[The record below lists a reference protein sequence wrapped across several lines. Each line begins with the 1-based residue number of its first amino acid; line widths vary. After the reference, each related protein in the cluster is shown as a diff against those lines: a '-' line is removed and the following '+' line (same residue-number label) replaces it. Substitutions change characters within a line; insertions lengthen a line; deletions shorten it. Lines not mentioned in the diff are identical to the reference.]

1 MSNLF
6 LTPRYIITGKE
17 ALSQA
22 SENVKQLGKKALIV
36 TDNMMVKLG
45 NLKKVTDM
53 LDSIH
58 TEYEVYSEVNSEPT
72 DTMVDGGILAY
83 KSGKCDFLIGLGGGS
98 PIDTMKAVGT
108 MITNTGDIIEYLGK
122 IIPNAT
128 PPLVALPTTAGT
140 GSEATQF
147 TIISD
152 TKRDIK
158 MLLKGPNLMPTLA
171 IIDPIF
177 TTTAPPNVTAA
188 TGLDALTHAIEAYTS
203 KKSQPMSDTFALSA
217 VKRINKYLL
226 KAYKN
231 GNDVEARTEMSIAAL
246 EAGIAFNNASVTIVH
261 GMSRPIGALYHVP
274 HGLSNAMLLENCLN
288 FALPGTPERFC
299 DLAKAI
305 GIYKKDD
312 SDIEAGEAF
321 IKEVGELCKNLDI
334 QTLEEFGV
342 DKEKFFN
349 NLDKMAVDAIESG
362 SPGNTR
368 KEPNKKDV
376 ISIYMSLWEQVI

>member
-17 ALSQA
+17 ALNLA
-22 SENVKQLGKKALIV
+22 SENVKQLGEKALIV
-36 TDNMMVKLG
+36 TDDVMVKIG
-45 NLKKVTDM
+45 SLKKVTDM
-53 LDSIH
+53 LDSINI
-58 TEYEVYSEVNSEPT
+58 EYAIYSKVNSEPT
-72 DTMVDGGILAY
+72 DIMVNDGTKAY
-83 KSGKCDFLIGLGGGS
+83 KEGKCDFLIGLGGGS
-98 PIDTMKAVGT
+98 PIDTMKAVGA
-108 MITNTGDIIEYLGK
+108 MITNTGEINDYLGK
-122 IIPNAT
+122 TIPNAT

-158 MLLKGPNLMPTLA
+158 MLLKGSYLMPTLA

-217 VKRINKYLL
+217 VKRITKYLL
-226 KAYKN
+226 KAYQN

-246 EAGIAFNNASVTIVH
+246 EAGIAFNNSSVTIVH
-261 GMSRPIGALYHVP
+261 GMSRPVGALYHVP
-274 HGLSNAMLLENCLN
+274 HGLSNAILLQDCLN
-288 FALPGTPERFC
+288 FALSGTPERFC

-305 GIYKKDD
+305 GIYKKGE
-312 SDIEAGEAF
+312 SDIEAGQAF
-321 IKEVGELCKNLDI
+321 IKEIGDLCRDLNI
-334 QTLEEFGV
+334 QTLEEVGV
-342 DKEKFFN
+342 NKQKFFE
-349 NLDKMAVDAIESG
+349 NLEKMAGDALDSG

-368 KEPNKKDV
+368 RKTEKEDIIN
-376 ISIYMSLWEQVI
+376 IYKLLWKQVK